1 MKQLAAVAV
10 LGLSLA
16 ATGCGYA
23 LAGRGNSLP
32 AYVKI
37 IGVPNF
43 VNQSQT
49 PDLDTVLGDAVRQEF
64 LAKGRYRVVS
74 ESTGVDALLTVT
86 LHPALLTPTEW
97 NAARQASKYAITV
110 SASVVFTDEHE
121 KKVFWANPSFV
132 VREDYLVSNPTA
144 VPDISV
150 LFSSDNNALE
160 RLSRNFARSLV
171 TSILEAF

>member
-1 MKQLAAVAV
+1 MKQLGAVAI

-16 ATGCGYA
+16 VSGCGYA

-43 VNQSQT
+43 ANHSQT
-49 PDLDTVLGDAVRQEF
+49 PDLDTVLSDAVRQEF

-74 ESTGVDALLTVT
+74 ESSGVDALLTVT
-86 LHPALLTPTEW
+86 LQPVLLTPTEW

-110 SASVVFTDEHE
+110 IASVVFTDEHE

-132 VREDYLVSNPTA
+132 AREDYLVSNPTA
-144 VPDISV
+144 VADISV
-150 LFSSDNNALE
+150 LFSTDNNALE
-160 RLSRNFARSLV
+160 RLSRNFARGLV